1 MNGRTKTNPGDT
13 EENQMDGSK
22 KILVTGATG
31 HQGGAIANELLGKQ
45 ASIRVMTRHPESP
58 KARALAARG
67 AEVVAGD
74 LDDAAS
80 VEKAL
85 HGVWGAFAVQNT
97 WEAGVKKEEEQGKR
111 FATLAKK
118 AGVQHLVYSSVASAQ
133 RKTGIPHFD
142 NKWRV
147 EETIRGLGFPSTV
160 ILRPVFFME
169 NFLLPS
175 ILPGI
180 QQGTLAF
187 GIEPDTVLQMIAV
200 KDIGRH
206 GARAFEQASE
216 LNGRAIDLAGDQLTM
231 PEVVKVLSEASRQ
244 KVAFFRVPTAEIRK
258 FSEDYAAMVEWF
270 DRVGYDVD
278 IEGLAKETGVRPT
291 KFADWAKTIDWA
303 EQPAAR

>member
-1 MNGRTKTNPGDT
+1 MAKGKGV
-13 EENQMDGSK
+13 
-22 KILVTGATG
+22 IVVTGATG
-31 HQGGAIANELLGKQ
+31 QQGGAVARELLARKHTVR
-45 ASIRVMTRHPESP
+45 AMTRKPDSDAAKALARKGAEIVKGDLNDAESLR
-58 KARALAARG
+58 RALQG
-67 AEVVAGD
+67 AW
-74 LDDAAS
+74 
-80 VEKAL
+80 
-85 HGVWGAFAVQNT
+85 GVFAVQNT
-97 WEAGVKKEEEQGKR
+97 WEAGVEGEEAQGKR
-111 FATLAKK
+111 IAELARK
-118 AGVQHLVYSSVASAQ
+118 AGVQHYVYTSVGSAH

-147 EETIRGLGFPSTV
+147 EETVRGLGFPSTV

-231 PEVVKVLSEASRQ
+231 PEVAKVLSEASRQ

-258 FSEDYAAMVEWF
+258 FSEDYSAMVEWF
-270 DRVGYDVD
+270 DQVGYDVD
-278 IEGLAKETGVRPT
+278 IEGLAKETAVRPT
-291 KFADWAKTIDWA
+291 QGAD
-303 EQPAAR
+303 